1 MNDPSPTPLYV
12 GESPVA
18 VPIPRAFER
27 AYLWLVAGL
36 GGVATAGL
44 LIVAVAT
51 QSNADAERIAA
62 SQASGSRYLDTLVS
76 AMATGQGRKPF

>member
-36 GGVATAGL
+36 GGLATAAL
-44 LIVAVAT
+44 LIFAVAT
-51 QSNADAERIAA
+51 QSNDDAARIAA
-62 SQASGSRYLDTLVS
+62 GQASGGHYLDTLVS
-76 AMATGQGRKPF
+76 ALATNQGRKPF

>member
-18 VPIPRAFER
+18 VPIPRAVER
-27 AYLWLVAGL
+27 AYLWCVAGL
-36 GGVATAGL
+36 GGVATAAL

-51 QSNADAERIAA
+51 QSNAEAERIAA
-62 SQASGSRYLDTLVS
+62 GQANGAGYLETLVS
-76 AMATGQGRKPF
+76 ALATGQGRKPF